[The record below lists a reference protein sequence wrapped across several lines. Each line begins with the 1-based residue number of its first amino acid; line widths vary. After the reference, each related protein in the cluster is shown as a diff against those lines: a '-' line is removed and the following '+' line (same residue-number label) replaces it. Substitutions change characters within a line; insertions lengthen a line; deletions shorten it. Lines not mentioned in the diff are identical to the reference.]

1 MHQFS
6 KQINFMVTDVIII
19 ITFILFLET
28 VNICCIVQIDK
39 MFATRINKI
48 FDF

>member
-39 MFATRINKI
+39 MFATRINKM
-48 FDF
+48 FEF